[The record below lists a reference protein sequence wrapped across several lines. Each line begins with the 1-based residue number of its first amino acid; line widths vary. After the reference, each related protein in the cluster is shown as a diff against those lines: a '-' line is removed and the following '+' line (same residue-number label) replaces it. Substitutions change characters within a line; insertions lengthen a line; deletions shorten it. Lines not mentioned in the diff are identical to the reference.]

1 MIDLVEV
8 RRTEYLVV
16 DGLKL
21 SLWGEAG
28 PREISHGAFIGLS
41 PHLPPPPLQTG
52 SAAWRL
58 ADCPEGR
65 IPQGCTA
72 LLRFTDDT
80 RRRR

>member
-1 MIDLVEV
+1 MGVHVGALVMAILTSWSAGV
-8 RRTEYLVV
+8 AGAVV
-16 DGLKL
+16 
-21 SLWGEAG
+21 AG
-28 PREISHGAFIGLS
+28 VIWLLIGLS